1 MDKFV
6 INGPTVLKGKV
17 RVDGSKNA
25 ALPILAATLLIGK
38 GETVIQNVPPLMD
51 IYTLADM
58 LRYIGAKVSYDAK
71 ARTATVNAESL
82 IENTAPY
89 ELMRKMRGSF
99 LVLGP
104 LLARMGEARVSLPGG
119 CVLGARPVDYHI
131 KGFAGLGA
139 AVTEE
144 AGYVIARG
152 KPLEGGAIYF
162 DKPSHTGTEN
172 LLFGAVTAR
181 HKTIMTNAACDP
193 EVVDTANF
201 LNAAGAKISG
211 AGTPNITVEP
221 VKQLKAI
228 EYTVS
233 GDRLVAGT
241 YAVAAG
247 LTAGD
252 LEISGVPA
260 DHLTVLF
267 HKLVEM
273 GCTVETRESSFRIKG
288 PKRLTSTNVTCF
300 PHPGFPTDLQACISA
315 ACSIASGTSHIRD
328 TVFVDRFAHA
338 MELRRLGADI
348 NASGGEAIING
359 VESLQGTGVMAPD
372 IRAGAGLVLA
382 CMAAQGQSELLRVY
396 HLDRAYY
403 RWEEQLSRLGA
414 DIKRVKA

>member
-6 INGPTVLKGKV
+6 INGPATLKGKV
-17 RVDGSKNA
+17 KVDGSKNA
-25 ALPILAATLLIGK
+25 ALPILAATLLIEK
-38 GETVIQNVPPLMD
+38 GETVIKNVPPLMD
-51 IYTLADM
+51 IYTLSQM
-58 LRYIGAKVSYDAK
+58 LEYIGAKVTYDGK
-71 ARTATVNAESL
+71 ARVVTVNAETL
-82 IENTAPY
+82 TENTAPY
-89 ELMRKMRGSF
+89 DLMRKMRGSF

-131 KGFAGLGA
+131 KGFANLGA
-139 AVTEE
+139 KVTEE

-152 KPLEGGAIYF
+152 KPLEGGSIYF

-172 LLFGAVTAR
+172 LLFGAVMAR
-181 HKTIMTNAACDP
+181 RRTVLTNAACDP

-201 LNAAGAKISG
+201 LNAAGAKIHG
-211 AGTPNITVEP
+211 AGTPEIVVEP
-221 VKQLKAI
+221 VRRLKAV

-241 YAVAAG
+241 YAFGAAITG
-247 LTAGD
+247 GK

-260 DHLTVLF
+260 GQLTVVF

-273 GCTVETRESSFRIKG
+273 GCSFEARRSSFMVKG
-288 PKRLTSTNVTCF
+288 PKRLNATNVTTF
-300 PHPGFPTDLQACISA
+300 PFPGFPTDLQACISA
-315 ACSIASGTSHIRD
+315 ACTIASGTSHIRD

-348 NASGGEAIING
+348 NATGGEAIING
-359 VESLQGTGVMAPD
+359 VERLQGAQVMAPD
-372 IRAGAGLVLA
+372 IRAGAGIALA
-382 CMAAQGQSELLRVY
+382 CLVAEGQSELLRVY

-403 RWEEQLSRLGA
+403 HLEEQLTRLGA

>member
-6 INGPTVLKGKV
+6 INGPTVLQGKV
-17 RVDGSKNA
+17 EVDGSKNA
-25 ALPILAATLLIGK
+25 TLPILAAALLIAK
-38 GETVIQNVPPLMD
+38 GETVIKNVPPLMD

-71 ARTATVNAESL
+71 ARTVTVNAEKL
-82 IENTAPY
+82 TENTAPY

-131 KGFAGLGA
+131 KGFANLGA
-139 AVTEE
+139 RVTEE

-181 HKTIMTNAACDP
+181 HKTTMTNAACDP

-211 AGTPNITVEP
+211 AGTPNIVVEP
-221 VKQLKAI
+221 VRQLNAI

-241 YAVAAG
+241 YAVAAAI
-247 LTAGD
+247 TAGD

-260 DHLTVLF
+260 EHLTVLF
-267 HKLVEM
+267 HKLMEM
-273 GCTVETRESSFRIKG
+273 GCTVETERSSFRVKG
-288 PKRLTSTNVTCF
+288 PRRLTATNVTCF

-348 NASGGEAIING
+348 NASGGEAVING
-359 VESLQGTGVMAPD
+359 VETLHGTGVMAPD

-382 CMAAQGQSELLRVY
+382 CLAAQGQSELLRVY

-403 RWEEQLSRLGA
+403 RWEEQLSPLGA

>member
-6 INGPTVLKGKV
+6 INGPAVLKGKV
-17 RVDGSKNA
+17 KVDGSKNA
-25 ALPILAATLLIGK
+25 ALPILAATLLIDK
-38 GETVIQNVPPLMD
+38 GETVIRNVPPLMD
-51 IYTLADM
+51 IHTLSQM
-58 LRYIGAKVSYDAK
+58 LEFIGAKVTYDGK
-71 ARTATVNAESL
+71 ARVVTVNAEKLS
-82 IENTAPY
+82 ENTAPY
-89 ELMRKMRGSF
+89 DLMRKMRGSF

-119 CVLGARPVDYHI
+119 CVLGSRPVDYHI

-139 AVTEE
+139 KVTEE

-152 KPLEGGAIYF
+152 KPLEGGSIYF

-172 LLFGAVTAR
+172 LLFGAVLAR
-181 HKTIMTNAACDP
+181 RRTVLTNAACDP

-201 LNAAGAKISG
+201 LNAAGARIHG
-211 AGTPNITVEP
+211 AGTPEIVIDP
-221 VKQLKAI
+221 VKRLKAV

-241 YAVAAG
+241 YAFGAAITG
-247 LTAGD
+247 GK

-260 DHLTVLF
+260 GQLTVVF
-267 HKLVEM
+267 HKLMEM
-273 GCTVETRESSFRIKG
+273 GCTFEARRSSFTVKG
-288 PKRLTSTNVTCF
+288 PARLNATNVTTF
-300 PHPGFPTDLQACISA
+300 PFPGFPTDLQACISA
-315 ACSIASGTSHIRD
+315 ACAIATGTSHIRD

-348 NASGGEAIING
+348 NATGGEAIING
-359 VESLQGTGVMAPD
+359 AERLQGAQVMAPD
-372 IRAGAGLVLA
+372 IRAGAGIALA
-382 CMAAQGQSELLRVY
+382 CLAAEGQSELLRVY

-403 RWEEQLSRLGA
+403 RLEEQLNRLGA

>member
-6 INGPTVLKGKV
+6 INGPTVLEGKV

-25 ALPILAATLLIGK
+25 ALPILAATLLIKK
-38 GETVIQNVPPLMD
+38 GETVIKNVPPLMD
-51 IYTLADM
+51 IYTLADV
-58 LRYIGAKVSYDAK
+58 LRHIGAKVSYDTK
-71 ARTATVNAESL
+71 ARTVTVNAENL
-82 IENTAPY
+82 TEHTAPY

-131 KGFAGLGA
+131 KGFASLGA
-139 AVTEE
+139 TVTEE

-181 HKTIMTNAACDP
+181 RKTIMTNAACDP

-233 GDRLVAGT
+233 CDRLVAGT

-247 LTAGD
+247 MTNGD

-260 DHLTVLF
+260 EDLTILF
-267 HKLVEM
+267 HKLMEM
-273 GCTVETRESSFRIKG
+273 GCRVETRKSSFRVKG

-315 ACSIASGTSHIRD
+315 ACSIAAGTSHIRD

-359 VESLQGTGVMAPD
+359 VDGLQGTGVMAPD

>member
-25 ALPILAATLLIGK
+25 ALPILAAALLIEK
-38 GETVIQNVPPLMD
+38 GETVIKNVPPLMD
-51 IYTLADM
+51 IYTRADM
-58 LRYIGAKVSYDAK
+58 LRYIGAKVDYDAD
-71 ARTATVNAESL
+71 ARTVTINAEHL
-82 IENTAPY
+82 TENTAPY

-131 KGFAGLGA
+131 KGFANLGA
-139 AVTEE
+139 TVTEE
-144 AGYVIARG
+144 SGYVIARG

-172 LLFGAVTAR
+172 LLFGAVMAKHRTV
-181 HKTIMTNAACDP
+181 ITNAACDP

-201 LNAAGAKISG
+201 LNSAGAKISG
-211 AGTPNITVEP
+211 AGTPNIVIDP
-221 VKQLKAI
+221 VRSLKAL

-241 YAVAAG
+241 YAIAAAI
-247 LTAGD
+247 TAGD
-252 LEISGVPA
+252 LEISGVPGEQ
-260 DHLTVLF
+260 LTVLF
-267 HKLVEM
+267 HKLREM
-273 GCTVETRESSFRIKG
+273 GCTVEEKESSFRVKG
-288 PKRLTSTNVTCF
+288 PKKLTATNVTCF
-300 PHPGFPTDLQACISA
+300 PHPGYPTDLQACISA
-315 ACSIASGTSHIRD
+315 ACAIATGTSHIRD

-348 NASGGEAIING
+348 NASGGEAVING
-359 VESLQGTGVMAPD
+359 VEALQGTNVMAPD

-382 CMAAQGQSELLRVY
+382 CLAAQGQSELLRVY

-403 RWEEQLSRLGA
+403 RWEEKLSELGA